1 MERVFVAELESPI
14 GTLRLASTDA
24 GLAYVQLPN
33 AAGRGFAGWLARQ
46 APGTRVE
53 PAFAPN
59 REAMRQLADYLAGK
73 RFVFDLPLDLRGTE
87 FQRAVWRELQR
98 IPHGEVRSYAD
109 VARAVGAPQAVRAVG
124 AANGA
129 NPVAIVV
136 PCHRVIA
143 ADGGLG
149 GYAGG
154 AALKRRLLMMERGH
168 VETGAQGRLL

>member
-1 MERVFVAELESPI
+1 MERVYVAELESPV
-14 GTLRLASTDA
+14 GTLRLASTDG

-33 AAGRGFAGWLARQ
+33 AGGRGFAGWLARQ
-46 APGTRVE
+46 ATGASVE

-59 REAMRQLADYLAGK
+59 REAARQLTDYLAGK
-73 RFVFDLPLDLRGTE
+73 RVVFDLPLDLRGTA
-87 FQRAVWRELQR
+87 FQLAVWSELAR
-98 IPHGEVRSYAD
+98 IPYGELRSYAD

-129 NPVAIVV
+129 NPIAIVV

-154 AALKRRLLMMERGH
+154 APLKRRLLMMERGH
-168 VETGAQGRLL
+168 VETGEQGRLL